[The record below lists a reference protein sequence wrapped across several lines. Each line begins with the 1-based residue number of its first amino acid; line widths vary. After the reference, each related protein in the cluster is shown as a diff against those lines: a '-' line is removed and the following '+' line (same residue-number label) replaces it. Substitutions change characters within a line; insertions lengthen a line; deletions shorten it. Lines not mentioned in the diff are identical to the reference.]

1 MTNEQLQALGIDAK
15 WLEPLNATFDKYEI
29 NTPKRQA
36 AFIGQCSHESGNFKT
51 LQENL
56 NYSAEGL
63 MKTWPSR
70 FPTKEIA
77 DQYARQ
83 PAKIAGKVYNGRLG
97 NTSEEEAAKYLGR
110 GLIQL
115 TGKENYEHCGL
126 GIGADLLVDP
136 TLLLDPRYAA
146 LSAGWFWNKKGLNQ
160 LADIGDAVTITKR
173 INGGMI
179 GIDDRV
185 KHTNQAL
192 AVLGQDTSQ
201 AQQSVAS
208 QSCIT
213 IGNIQRGSCIQDSCG
228 ARFLAL

>member
-1 MTNEQLQALGIDAK
+1 MTEMQLQALGIDPK
-15 WLEPLNATFDKYEI
+15 WLGPLTDTFAKYDI
-29 NTPKRQA
+29 STPQRQA
-36 AFIGQCSHESGNFKT
+36 AFIGQCAHESGNFHT

-115 TGKENYEHCGL
+115 TGKENYANCGSGL
-126 GIGADLLVDP
+126 GVDLIGNPDWLSDP
-136 TLLLDPRYAA
+136 KYAA
-146 LSAGWFWNKKGLNQ
+146 LSAGWFWNKKGLNS
-160 LADIGDAVTITKR
+160 LADASDIETMTKR
-173 INGGMI
+173 INGGLI
-179 GIDDRV
+179 GLDDR
-185 KHTNQAL
+185 KAKIAKAL
-192 AVLGQDTSQ
+192 SVLG
-201 AQQSVAS
+201 
-208 QSCIT
+208 
-213 IGNIQRGSCIQDSCG
+213 
-228 ARFLAL
+228 

>member
-1 MTNEQLQALGIDAK
+1 MTNEQLQELGIDAK
-15 WLEPLNATFDKYEI
+15 WLQPLEDTFAKYDI
-29 NTPKRQA
+29 NTPERQA
-36 AFIGQCSHESGNFKT
+36 AFIGQCAHESGNFKV

-115 TGKENYEHCGL
+115 TGKENYANCGSSL
-126 GIGADLLVDP
+126 GVDLLGNPD
-136 TLLLDPRYAA
+136 LLSTPEYAA
-146 LSAGWFWNKKGLNQ
+146 LSAGWFWNKKGLNS
-160 LADIGDAVTITKR
+160 LADAGDIDTMTKR
-173 INGGMI
+173 INGGLI
-179 GIDDRV
+179 GLEDR
-185 KHTNQAL
+185 KAKIAKAL
-192 AVLGQDTSQ
+192 SVLG
-201 AQQSVAS
+201 
-208 QSCIT
+208 
-213 IGNIQRGSCIQDSCG
+213 
-228 ARFLAL
+228 

>member
-1 MTNEQLQALGIDAK
+1 MTYDQLDSLGIDHK
-15 WLEPLNATFDKYEI
+15 WLAPLEETFAKYDI
-29 NTPKRQA
+29 STPQRQA
-36 AFIGQCSHESGNFKT
+36 CFIGQCAHESGNFKT

-70 FPTKEIA
+70 FATKEIA

-126 GIGADLLVDP
+126 GIGADLLADP
-136 TLLLDPRYAA
+136 ALLLDPRYAS
-146 LSAGWFWNKKGLNQ
+146 LSAGWFWNKKGLNS
-160 LADIGDAVTITKR
+160 LADSQDLETMTKR
-173 INGGMI
+173 INGGLI
-179 GIDDRV
+179 GLDDR
-185 KHTNQAL
+185 KTKIAKAL
-192 AVLGQDTSQ
+192 SVLG
-201 AQQSVAS
+201 
-208 QSCIT
+208 
-213 IGNIQRGSCIQDSCG
+213 
-228 ARFLAL
+228 